1 MSGALAQGCEVQSRM
16 ATYATRLRSCS
27 APGCDR
33 ERHSR
38 SAPSTSPRRRTGMV
52 IEVCGTLVY
61 EHGKGTFRQEHPKT
75 DASHRRI
82 PVADF
87 AADVVR
93 RRLKDMGPDEQQT
106 PVFHNRRGGV
116 LSM

>member
-1 MSGALAQGCEVQSRM
+1 
-16 ATYATRLRSCS
+16 
-27 APGCDR
+27 
-33 ERHSR
+33 
-38 SAPSTSPRRRTGMV
+38 MV